1 MNEQQ
6 IQEHITQLNTTINQL
21 DQDNAQLVR
30 MLNDSKNTN
39 AYYRQVID
47 QQQKRIQ
54 ELEQPRETPV
64 AEQESAP
71 E

>member
-1 MNEQQ
+1 MNEQE
-6 IQEHITQLNTTINQL
+6 IQNHINQLNQTINQL
-21 DQDNAQLVR
+21 DLDNAQLVR

-64 AEQESAP
+64 EVEP

>member
-6 IQEHITQLNTTINQL
+6 IQEHINQLNQTINQL

-39 AYYRQVID
+39 AYYRQVIE

-54 ELEQPRETPV
+54 ELEQPQETPV